1 MSSVL
6 THHVLVDSVCSLQ
19 FFWGGVGWGS
29 GRIPILCF
37 TVSCSSLRL
46 LSTLLIHI
54 RIYFSLCLCLV
65 YWISSNFELYFVN
78 HILGPAFLWV
88 CVYGAIFWVLSQILC
103 SITRLGFTIAPNV
116 GILIFLLA
124 LICSSNSLTWYGEDS
139 YVRSLEP
146 GAKVV
151 IEADGQF
158 KTLGDCK
165 GKIRDRIIQ

>member
-54 RIYFSLCLCLV
+54 RIY
-65 YWISSNFELYFVN
+65 ELYFVN
-78 HILGPAFLWV
+78 HILGPAFFWV